1 MATKSTKSTDVPA
14 KTPKQEAVDAVIA
27 LMAPGKAMSQMTLG
41 SDDTGEPNMIVIY
54 LRAAA

>member
-1 MATKSTKSTDVPA
+1 MATESTNSTDAPA
-14 KTPKQEAVDAVIA
+14 KTPKQEAADAIIA

-54 LRAAA
+54 LRPAA

>member
-1 MATKSTKSTDVPA
+1 
-14 KTPKQEAVDAVIA
+14 
-27 LMAPGKAMSQMTLG
+27 MAPGKAMSQMTLG